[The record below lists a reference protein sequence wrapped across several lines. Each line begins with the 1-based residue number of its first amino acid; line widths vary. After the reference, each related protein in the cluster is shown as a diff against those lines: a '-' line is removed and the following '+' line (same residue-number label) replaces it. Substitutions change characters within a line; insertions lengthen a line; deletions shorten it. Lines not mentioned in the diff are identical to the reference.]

1 MDGRPLPRGRQLDGA
16 VTERAKH
23 DTQPPFSKEEVALIR
38 KAVLT
43 PGAAVECPRC
53 GSLLSTEGPVTGEG
67 TGPTAWW
74 LHCATCRRNLIVRNL
89 TEPPPAD

>member
-1 MDGRPLPRGRQLDGA
+1 M
-16 VTERAKH
+16 TERAKH

-53 GSLLSTEGPVTGEG
+53 GSLLSSEGPAAGEG
-67 TGPTAWW
+67 TGAVVWS